1 MCEKTGNGAPAR
13 PGAISRCF
21 RTETSIRHQSPL
33 IFPEPPSLQH
43 DEYKNCWV
51 IDKTGP
57 AEPCEA
63 RTEDL
68 FCISIISPSS
78 ITLSLSFWQH
88 WISGAFLVLITGIY
102 HWYLAERSKIE
113 ARPGLFSTCCKICM
127 GHGTKDWI
135 IWFIQELSPVL
146 MLIVYLL
153 YNFKLYKGN

>member
-1 MCEKTGNGAPAR
+1 MGPQPR

-102 HWYLAERSKIE
+102 YWYLAERSKIE
-113 ARPGLFSTCCKICM
+113 ARPGLFSTCFKYVWDM
-127 GHGTKDWI
+127 GSFDAFKSYPLCRCWLFIYYTTSNYTKEI
-135 IWFIQELSPVL
+135 
-146 MLIVYLL
+146 
-153 YNFKLYKGN
+153 N

>member
-1 MCEKTGNGAPAR
+1 MGPQPR

-102 HWYLAERSKIE
+102 YWYLAERSKIE
-113 ARPGLFSTCCKICM
+113 ARPGLFSTCFKICM
-127 GHGTKDWI
+127 GLRIESFNSFKSYPMCRCWLFIYYTTSNYTKEI
-135 IWFIQELSPVL
+135 
-146 MLIVYLL
+146 
-153 YNFKLYKGN
+153 N

>member
-1 MCEKTGNGAPAR
+1 MGPQPR

-102 HWYLAERSKIE
+102 YWYLAERSKIE
-113 ARPGLFSTCCKICM
+113 ARPGLFSTCFKICM
-127 GHGTKDWI
+127 GHGGHGTKDWI